1 VHLRDGKIRIW
12 YPLERRI
19 LGDTRKGGK
28 MIKKVEIYFDDL
40 TPEAQMKLLQAFQT
54 TPEEEN
60 WDVFPIAVI
69 EREFVDENGVYLS

>member
-1 VHLRDGKIRIW
+1 
-12 YPLERRI
+12 
-19 LGDTRKGGK
+19 